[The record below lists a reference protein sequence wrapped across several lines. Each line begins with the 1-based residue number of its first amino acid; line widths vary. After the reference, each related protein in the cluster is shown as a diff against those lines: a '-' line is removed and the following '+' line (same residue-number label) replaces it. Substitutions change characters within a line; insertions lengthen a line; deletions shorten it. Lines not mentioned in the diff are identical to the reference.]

1 MKLRLKK
8 TQLES
13 ETQPVV
19 KALGDTQ
26 EALWIHAGG
35 SLDSAPRVSSSKS

>member
-19 KALGDTQ
+19 KALGGTQ
-26 EALWIHAGG
+26 EALWIQLPVLAALNH
-35 SLDSAPRVSSSKS
+35 KHIK